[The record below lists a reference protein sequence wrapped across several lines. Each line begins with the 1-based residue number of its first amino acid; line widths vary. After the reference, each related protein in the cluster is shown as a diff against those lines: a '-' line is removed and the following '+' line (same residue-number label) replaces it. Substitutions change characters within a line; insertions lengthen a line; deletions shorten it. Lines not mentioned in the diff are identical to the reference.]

1 LTRRRSHTADAVEA
15 ALTSARALLSTAS
28 AEIAVAD
35 SQGDSSGS
43 SLLTEDWLR
52 SPEHI
57 LMDSQIGPMADADSL
72 GSQSQ
77 AQRSQSAVSTAAPMP
92 VQRTAPVAIL
102 RSAVQ
107 AGDVSVNAPLD
118 IADGA
123 TRKRVSFALPESTSA
138 ALLLSQSQAST
149 ITGDVDDVPSS
160 LPSVPDESIASDAD
174 PHATQEPSQVFDCKR
189 CDVFHDVLIA
199 LS

>member
-1 LTRRRSHTADAVEA
+1 
-15 ALTSARALLSTAS
+15 
-28 AEIAVAD
+28 VAD

-57 LMDSQIGPMADADSL
+57 LLDSQMGPMAEDSS

-77 AQRSQSAVSTAAPMP
+77 AQRSQSAVSAAAPMP

-107 AGDVSVNAPLD
+107 AGDVSVNAPFD

-123 TRKRVSFALPESTSA
+123 KRKRVSFALPESTSA

-160 LPSVPDESIASDAD
+160 LPSAQDESIASDAD

-189 CDVFHDVLIA
+189 CDAFHGGLHCVVIRFLA
-199 LS
+199 CRVYRCLVSSRFPG